1 MFCEHAPTARTI
13 PAHAGI
19 GCGREKQ
26 ERLCVGLSDGQGSA
40 GAVMLMRFSDGDVA
54 MDRRKAGRSAV
65 PPLGVLTKIL

>member
-1 MFCEHAPTARTI
+1 MNTRQT
-13 PAHAGI
+13 

-54 MDRRKAGRSAV
+54 MDR
-65 PPLGVLTKIL
+65 